1 MHALAVDLGT
11 TTLAASLIN
20 LTSGN
25 RLVKVGSMNPQRSFG
40 ADVVSRL
47 DHAVHSPD
55 ALREMSR
62 IIRVELRRLA
72 EELCGM
78 AGIVWE
84 EVGQIAIAGNPSMQH
99 VLMGLPVDSLAFP
112 PYRPLHTKGTWLKAE
127 ELEWQGDA
135 KIYVFPMP
143 GGFVGGDTV
152 AFLYGDMNRGPGT
165 RDQGPGTGKEGPGN
179 AESQGLNSKALRAEK
194 IFLSPVPGSPSLFLA
209 GKEGLVKAGSQGLK
223 APRAEKIFQSPVP
236 GSPSLF
242 LDMGTN
248 GEMAL
253 VDRDIIWATSAAAGP
268 AFEGGNL
275 TCGMAALHGAIS
287 SVRIMDERVK
297 LTVIGAVPPLGI
309 CGSAAL
315 EAVAELLSLDIIE
328 PTGRLRDAAEI
339 SSNLGGRVVL
349 YQGENAFVLYRDANR
364 LLLLTQGDIRQIQL
378 AKSALRAGMEVLL
391 QRACIRCEALEDVV
405 LTGSFGAVLHPE
417 WLKIIGI
424 FDESM
429 VHTTRFVPEGALT
442 GVERAFAANDG
453 FEAVEKLADQFRV
466 VPLSGTP
473 LFETL
478 FLQHINFTST

>member
-11 TTLAASLIN
+11 TTLAASLID

-25 RLVKVGSMNPQRSFG
+25 RLAKVGSMNPQRSFG

-47 DHAVHSPD
+47 DQAVHSPD

-99 VLMGLPVDSLAFP
+99 VLIGLPVHSLAFP

-152 AFLYGDMNRGPGT
+152 AFLYGAMNRGS
-165 RDQGPGTGKEGPGN
+165 GPGD
-179 AESQGLNSKALRAEK
+179 QVNSN
-194 IFLSPVPGSPSLFLA
+194 IP
-209 GKEGLVKAGSQGLK
+209 
-223 APRAEKIFQSPVP
+223 SPVP

-315 EAVAELLSLDIIE
+315 EAVAELLNLDIIE

-339 SSNLGGRVVL
+339 SSNLGGRVIP
-349 YQGENAFVLYRDANR
+349 YQGENGFVLYRDAKR

-391 QRACIRCEALEDVV
+391 QRACIRCEALGDVV

-453 FEAVEKLADQFRV
+453 FEAVENLADQFRV

>member
-11 TTLAASLIN
+11 TTLAASLID

-165 RDQGPGTGKEGPGN
+165 GKEGPVN

-194 IFLSPVPGSPSLFLA
+194 IFL
-209 GKEGLVKAGSQGLK
+209 
-223 APRAEKIFQSPVP
+223 SPVP

>member
-1 MHALAVDLGT
+1 
-11 TTLAASLIN
+11 
-20 LTSGN
+20 
-25 RLVKVGSMNPQRSFG
+25 
-40 ADVVSRL
+40 
-47 DHAVHSPD
+47 
-55 ALREMSR
+55 
-62 IIRVELRRLA
+62 
-72 EELCGM
+72 
-78 AGIVWE
+78 
-84 EVGQIAIAGNPSMQH
+84 
-99 VLMGLPVDSLAFP
+99 
-112 PYRPLHTKGTWLKAE
+112 
-127 ELEWQGDA
+127 
-135 KIYVFPMP
+135 
-143 GGFVGGDTV
+143 
-152 AFLYGDMNRGPGT
+152 
-165 RDQGPGTGKEGPGN
+165 
-179 AESQGLNSKALRAEK
+179 
-194 IFLSPVPGSPSLFLA
+194 
-209 GKEGLVKAGSQGLK
+209 
-223 APRAEKIFQSPVP
+223 
-236 GSPSLF
+236 
-242 LDMGTN
+242 MGTN

-315 EAVAELLSLDIIE
+315 EAVAELLNLDIIE

-453 FEAVEKLADQFRV
+453 FEAVENLADQFRV